1 MALINLKTNLLTLK
15 YGGDKLKGGSSNQP
29 YITTPIPGLQSNGT
43 VASVGVEDN
52 PPFDVLAARFPD
64 ALVRGGLLAPINAGK
79 DVSRLTQYFFDL
91 KSPRGLIFIANQNLL
106 SRTAVKTE
114 ASYGAGYGGGA
125 LNEGIYLPTST
136 LAQVAVQ
143 GWTGTH
149 LNKQGLNP
157 FTPTGVNTDT
167 GSRLLNTL
175 LSAGGINLYSDVVKQ
190 NNLEENNQFP
200 VLKKNI
206 EYQSPK
212 PVTDRFGPE
221 IDPILPIVTYS
232 LEGGYKN
239 RLLNIWYNKQLGTD
253 GSNNI
258 LSYGGGPGSALG
270 IGKTNIQFSDQ
281 RTGDRNTN
289 FNQPYFR
296 GKGNRSYNESPEYI
310 DITRKLGV
318 SKTSIFIKQLTS
330 DSSVSTDGDNSILGF
345 DIDTGNQTS
354 NNPFGFK
361 QATPNQTLSTFTPS
375 NYNQLYPNTA
385 AFTQNQLI
393 SGSNPIQDRK
403 STLVDDFRK
412 KLEIDKNK
420 TILSFSADYTEDNIE
435 QRVNLGDPGS
445 RSNDKDRSDY
455 TLGGIGGFTDKN
467 NIRNALDKIT
477 ASPIYLDSFKR
488 RDSQI
493 GGANVLGGS
502 AGSLNDLAT
511 FYIAAYKNDTSSNAF
526 YMHFRAF
533 INSFSDS
540 YNPKWNPINYVGRGN
555 TLYNYE
561 GFTRDV
567 KMSFTVAAQSKQEL
581 MPMYYKLNYLAS
593 TLAPDYTNAGFM
605 RGTLYKMTMGA
616 YLFETPGIITSLN
629 YTIPEQSPWEI
640 NIGNSKTSSD
650 NSVKELP
657 HIINVDLGFTPIQD
671 FLPKRALDIS
681 GIDSPFISLRN
692 GGSTEST
699 GDENGYSHYLNYIE
713 STPSSTNTNVL
724 PEFTFTEENTLSSLV
739 PSDGVPINLS

>member
-1 MALINLKTNLLTLK
+1 MALINLKTNLLNLK

-29 YITTPIPGLQSNGT
+29 YITTPIPGLQQ
-43 VASVGVEDN
+43 GVDSTGQTGYSIGAEDN

-79 DVSRLTQYFFDL
+79 DVSRLTQYFFDI

-114 ASYGAGYGGGA
+114 ASFGAGYGGGA
-125 LNEGIYLPTST
+125 INEGIYLPTST

-157 FTPTGVNTDT
+157 FKPTGVNTDT
-167 GSRLLNTL
+167 GSGFLNTV

-200 VLKKNI
+200 VLKETITYPQAPGASLRSATNL
-206 EYQSPK
+206 SPT
-212 PVTDRFGPE
+212 PSPP
-221 IDPILPIVTYS
+221 PITTYS
-232 LEGGYKN
+232 LEGEYKN

-258 LSYGGGPGSALG
+258 LSYGGGPGSILG
-270 IGKTNIQFSDQ
+270 IGKTNIQFADQ
-281 RTGDRNTN
+281 RTGDRNIN
-289 FNQPYFR
+289 FNQSYFR
-296 GKGNRSYNESPEYI
+296 GKGNRSYRESPEYK

-318 SKTSIFIKQLTS
+318 SNTSIFLKQFLNS
-330 DSSVSTDGDNSILGF
+330 NISARGDNSILGF
-345 DIDTGNQTS
+345 DIDTGDQTS

-361 QATPNQTLSTFTPS
+361 QAVPNQTLSTFTPPDFKTNVLTQDQINSKTTDAKFSGIGRIS
-375 NYNQLYPNTA
+375 NLP
-385 AFTQNQLI
+385 
-393 SGSNPIQDRK
+393 
-403 STLVDDFRK
+403 TLVKGNPFTLVEDFRK
-412 KLEIDKNK
+412 DLDIEKNK
-420 TILSFSADYTEDNIE
+420 TILSFSPNYLVNNIE
-435 QRVNLGDPGS
+435 QRVSLGDPGS
-445 RSNDKDRSDY
+445 RIKDRSDY
-455 TLGGIGGFTDKN
+455 TLGGLGGFSGEN
-467 NIRNALDKIT
+467 NIKNALDKIT
-477 ASPIYLDSFKR
+477 AFPIYEGSYKKLDAAS
-488 RDSQI
+488 
-493 GGANVLGGS
+493 GGATTLDDPN
-502 AGSLNDLAT
+502 SLNDLAT
-511 FYIAAYKNDTSSNAF
+511 FYIAAYKNDTSAKAF

-533 INSFSDS
+533 INNFSDS
-540 YNPKWNPINYVGRGN
+540 YSSKWNSINYVGRGN

-567 KMSFTVAAQSKQEL
+567 KIGFTVAAQSKQEL

-593 TLAPDYTNAGFM
+593 TLAPDYTDAGFM

-657 HIINVDLGFTPIQD
+657 HMINVDLGFTPIQD
-671 FLPKRALDIS
+671 FLPRRATDKS
-681 GIDSPFISLRN
+681 GKGSPFISLKN
-692 GGSTEST
+692 GKDGNA
-699 GDENGYSHYLNYIE
+699 NGYNHYNNYI
-713 STPSSTNTNVL
+713 SRRN
-724 PEFTFTEENTLSSLV
+724 
-739 PSDGVPINLS
+739 

>member
-29 YITTPIPGLQSNGT
+29 YITTPIPGLQSVGT

-296 GKGNRSYNESPEYI
+296 GKGNRSYRGPDSPEYI

-318 SKTSIFIKQLTS
+318 SNTPIFLKQFL
-330 DSSVSTDGDNSILGF
+330 DSSISARGDNSILGF

-361 QATPNQTLSTFTPS
+361 QAPANQTLSTFTPT

-385 AFTQNQLI
+385 AFNQNQLI
-393 SGSNPIQDRK
+393 SGSIPVQGGG
-403 STLVDDFRK
+403 STLVNDFRT
-412 KLEIDKNK
+412 KLDIEKNK
-420 TILSFSADYTEDNIE
+420 TILSLSPNYLVDNIE

-445 RSNDKDRSDY
+445 RTKDRSDY
-455 TLGGIGGFTDKN
+455 TLKGLDGFTDKN
-467 NIRNALDKIT
+467 NIKNALDKIT
-477 ASPIYLDSFKR
+477 VSPIYLDSFKR

-511 FYIAAYKNDTSSNAF
+511 FYIAAYKNDTSSKAF

-540 YNPKWNPINYVGRGN
+540 YNPKWNSINYVGRGN

-640 NIGNSKTSSD
+640 NIGNSKTKSD

-671 FLPKRALDIS
+671 FLPRRATEES
-681 GIDSPFISLRN
+681 GKGSPFISLRN
-692 GGSTEST
+692 GDG
-699 GDENGYSHYLNYIE
+699 GNADGYNHYNEY
-713 STPSSTNTNVL
+713 NQV
-724 PEFTFTEENTLSSLV
+724 
-739 PSDGVPINLS
+739 

>member
-29 YITTPIPGLQSNGT
+29 YITTPIPGLQSGYDPNTGQIGYSIG
-43 VASVGVEDN
+43 AEDN

-318 SKTSIFIKQLTS
+318 SNTPIFLKQFLDPSIS
-330 DSSVSTDGDNSILGF
+330 ARGDNSILGF

-361 QATPNQTLSTFTPS
+361 QAPANQTLSTFTPT

-385 AFTQNQLI
+385 ALTQDQL
-393 SGSNPIQDRK
+393 NEK
-403 STLVDDFRK
+403 STSPKFSGPFRISELPTLVKGNPFTLVKDFRK
-412 KLEIDKNK
+412 DLDIENNK
-420 TILSFSADYTEDNIE
+420 TILSLSPNYLVDNIE

-445 RSNDKDRSDY
+445 RTKDRSDY
-455 TLGGIGGFTDKN
+455 TLKGLDGFTDKN
-467 NIRNALDKIT
+467 NIKNALDKIT

-526 YMHFRAF
+526 YIHFRAF

-540 YNPKWNPINYVGRGN
+540 YNPKWNSINYVGRGN

-640 NIGNSKTSSD
+640 NIGNSKTESD

-671 FLPKRALDIS
+671 FLPRRATEKS
-681 GIDSPFISLRN
+681 GKGSPFISLRN

-699 GDENGYSHYLNYIE
+699 GNENGYNHYDKYN
-713 STPSSTNTNVL
+713 N
-724 PEFTFTEENTLSSLV
+724 
-739 PSDGVPINLS
+739 

>member
-1 MALINLKTNLLTLK
+1 MALINLKTNLLNLK

-29 YITTPIPGLQSNGT
+29 YITTPIPGLQQ
-43 VASVGVEDN
+43 GVDSTGQTGYSIGAEDN

-114 ASYGAGYGGGA
+114 ASFGAGYGGGA
-125 LNEGIYLPTST
+125 INEGIYLPTST

-157 FTPTGVNTDT
+157 FKPTGVNTDT
-167 GSRLLNTL
+167 GSGFLNTV
-175 LSAGGINLYSDVVKQ
+175 LSAGGINLYSDVVKR

-200 VLKKNI
+200 VLKETI
-206 EYQSPK
+206 TYPDIK
-212 PVTDRFGPE
+212 PVTDKFGPKTPGNPLV
-221 IDPILPIVTYS
+221 DNPITTYS
-232 LEGGYKN
+232 LEGEYKN

-258 LSYGGGPGSALG
+258 LSYDGGPGSILG
-270 IGKTNIQFSDQ
+270 IGKTNIQFADQ
-281 RTGDRNTN
+281 RTGDRNVN

-296 GKGNRSYNESPEYI
+296 GVPSRNYKVDSPEYK

-318 SKTSIFIKQLTS
+318 SNTSIFLKQFLDPS
-330 DSSVSTDGDNSILGF
+330 ISARGDNSILGF

-361 QATPNQTLSTFTPS
+361 QAPANQTLSTFTPPDFKT
-375 NYNQLYPNTA
+375 NVL
-385 AFTQNQLI
+385 TQDQIN
-393 SGSNPIQDRK
+393 SKKPIQGGG
-403 STLVDDFRK
+403 STLVNNFITED
-412 KLEIDKNK
+412 LVNNNK
-420 TILSFSADYTEDNIE
+420 TILSFSPNYLVNNIE
-435 QRVNLGDPGS
+435 QRVSLGDPGS
-445 RSNDKDRSDY
+445 RIKDRSDY
-455 TLGGIGGFTDKN
+455 TLGGLGGFSGEN
-467 NIRNALDKIT
+467 NIKNALDKIT
-477 ASPIYLDSFKR
+477 AFPIYEGSYKKLDAAS
-488 RDSQI
+488 
-493 GGANVLGGS
+493 GGATTLDDPN
-502 AGSLNDLAT
+502 SLNDLAT
-511 FYIAAYKNDTSSNAF
+511 FYIAAYKNDTSANAF
-526 YMHFRAF
+526 YIHFRAF
-533 INSFSDS
+533 INNFSDS
-540 YNPKWNPINYVGRGN
+540 YSPKWNSINYVGRGN

-593 TLAPDYTNAGFM
+593 TLAPDYTDAGFM

-671 FLPKRALDIS
+671 FLPRRATDKS
-681 GIDSPFISLRN
+681 GKGSPFISLKN
-692 GGSTEST
+692 GKDGNA
-699 GDENGYSHYLNYIE
+699 NGYNHYNNYI
-713 STPSSTNTNVL
+713 SRKN
-724 PEFTFTEENTLSSLV
+724 
-739 PSDGVPINLS
+739 

>member
-1 MALINLKTNLLTLK
+1 MALINLKTNLLNLK

-29 YITTPIPGLQSNGT
+29 YITTPIPGLQQ
-43 VASVGVEDN
+43 GVDSTGQTGYSIGAEDN

-79 DVSRLTQYFFDL
+79 DVSRLTQYFFDI
-91 KSPRGLIFIANQNLL
+91 KSPRGLIFTANQNLL

-114 ASYGAGYGGGA
+114 ASFGAGYGGGA
-125 LNEGIYLPTST
+125 INEGIYLPTST

-157 FTPTGVNTDT
+157 LKPTGVNTDT
-167 GSRLLNTL
+167 GSGFLNTV
-175 LSAGGINLYSDVVKQ
+175 LSAGGINLYSDVVKR

-200 VLKKNI
+200 ILKETI
-206 EYQSPK
+206 TYPDIK
-212 PVTDRFGPE
+212 PVTDKFGPE
-221 IDPILPIVTYS
+221 IPGNHPITTYS
-232 LEGGYKN
+232 LEGEYKN

-258 LSYGGGPGSALG
+258 LSYGGGPGSILG
-270 IGKTNIQFSDQ
+270 IGKTNIQFADQ
-281 RTGDRNTN
+281 RTGDRNIN

-296 GKGNRSYNESPEYI
+296 GVPSRNYKVDSPEYK
-310 DITRKLGV
+310 DITRKLGA
-318 SKTSIFIKQLTS
+318 
-330 DSSVSTDGDNSILGF
+330 STAYSGSF
-345 DIDTGNQTS
+345 KKYIDTGFDPNGRPTS
-354 NNPFGFK
+354 NNPFSFK
-361 QATPNQTLSTFTPS
+361 QEPPNETLSSFTPED
-375 NYNQLYPNTA
+375 YNQLYPNTA
-385 AFTQNQLI
+385 ALTQDQL
-393 SGSNPIQDRK
+393 NEK
-403 STLVDDFRK
+403 STNLKFSGLFRISELPTLVKGNPFTLVKDFRK
-412 KLEIDKNK
+412 DLDIEKNK
-420 TILSFSADYTEDNIE
+420 TILSLSPNYLVDNIE

-445 RSNDKDRSDY
+445 RTKDRSDY
-455 TLGGIGGFTDKN
+455 TLKGLDGFTDKN
-467 NIRNALDKIT
+467 NIKNALDKIT

-511 FYIAAYKNDTSSNAF
+511 FYIAAYKNDTSAKAF

-533 INSFSDS
+533 INNFSDS
-540 YNPKWNPINYVGRGN
+540 YSPKWNSINYVGRGN

-593 TLAPDYTNAGFM
+593 TLAPDYTEAGFM

-640 NIGNSKTSSD
+640 NIGNSKTESD

-671 FLPKRALDIS
+671 FLPRRATDKS
-681 GIDSPFISLRN
+681 GKGSPFISLRN
-692 GGSTEST
+692 GDG
-699 GDENGYSHYLNYIE
+699 GDADGYNHYNNYI
-713 STPSSTNTNVL
+713 SGRN
-724 PEFTFTEENTLSSLV
+724 
-739 PSDGVPINLS
+739 

>member
-29 YITTPIPGLQSNGT
+29 YITTPIPGLQSDGN

-52 PPFDVLAARFPD
+52 PPFDVLAARLPD

-157 FTPTGVNTDT
+157 LKPTGAFT
-167 GSRLLNTL
+167 GDSTL
-175 LSAGGINLYSDVVKQ
+175 ENILGAGGINTYSEVMKNKKKEDKGLNDRYDKGEIYNRLVQLQYLKIDTTGNYGTTR
-190 NNLEENNQFP
+190 NNLGRSI
-200 VLKKNI
+200 LKKDRI
-206 EYQSPK
+206 
-212 PVTDRFGPE
+212 PVDINGP
-221 IDPILPIVTYS
+221 
-232 LEGGYKN
+232 
-239 RLLNIWYNKQLGTD
+239 
-253 GSNNI
+253 NI
-258 LSYGGGPGSALG
+258 LSYGGGSDSILG
-270 IGKTNIQFSDQ
+270 INNTNIRFASE
-281 RTGDRNTN
+281 RTGVNNIIIKQNLEPDGYFKSTN
-289 FNQPYFR
+289 AR
-296 GKGNRSYNESPEYI
+296 RSYINSPEYNN
-310 DITRKLGV
+310 ITRKLGA
-318 SKTSIFIKQLTS
+318 SGKYSGSFK
-330 DSSVSTDGDNSILGF
+330 GY
-345 DIDTGNQTS
+345 IDTGFDPNGRPTP
-354 NNPFGFK
+354 NNPFSFK
-361 QATPNQTLSTFTPS
+361 QEPPNETLSSFTPKD
-375 NYNQLYPNTA
+375 YNQLYPNTA
-385 AFTQNQLI
+385 AFNQNQLI
-393 SGSNPIQDRK
+393 NDSIPIQGGG
-403 STLVDDFRK
+403 STLVDDFRER
-412 KLEIDKNK
+412 LITNDTK
-420 TILSFSADYTEDNIE
+420 TILSYSPNYKRNNIE

-455 TLGGIGGFTDKN
+455 TLGGIGGFGNEN
-467 NIRNALDKIT
+467 NIKNALDKIT
-477 ASPIYLDSFKR
+477 AQPIYLGSYKKLDAAS
-488 RDSQI
+488 
-493 GGANVLGGS
+493 GGATTLKDPN
-502 AGSLNDLAT
+502 SLNDLAT
-511 FYIAAYKNDTSSNAF
+511 FYIAAYKNDTSSKAF

-540 YNPKWNPINYVGRGN
+540 YNPKWNSINYVGRGN

-593 TLAPDYTNAGFM
+593 TLAPDYTDAGFM

-640 NIGNSKTSSD
+640 NIGNLKTSSD

-671 FLPKRALDIS
+671 FLPRRATEKS
-681 GIDSPFISLRN
+681 GAGSPFISLKN
-692 GGSTEST
+692 GEG
-699 GDENGYSHYLNYIE
+699 GNADGYNHYNKY
-713 STPSSTNTNVL
+713 NN
-724 PEFTFTEENTLSSLV
+724 
-739 PSDGVPINLS
+739 

>member
-29 YITTPIPGLQSNGT
+29 YITTPIPGLQSDGN

-52 PPFDVLAARFPD
+52 PPFDILAARFPD

-200 VLKKNI
+200 ALKKNI

-296 GKGNRSYNESPEYI
+296 GKGNRSYRDPDSPEYI

-318 SKTSIFIKQLTS
+318 SNTPIFLKQFLDPSIS
-330 DSSVSTDGDNSILGF
+330 ARGDNSILGF

-361 QATPNQTLSTFTPS
+361 QEPANQTLSTIKSINGKDPNNYLKTPS
-375 NYNQLYPNTA
+375 RTYTNSDQTKIISPKLGASIAY
-385 AFTQNQLI
+385 
-393 SGSNPIQDRK
+393 SGSIRINLVNPEKIDIGFDSNGNPTSNNPFSFKQEPANQTLSTVSNLSNYTIANRTPQDESIVPKLGASIDYKNKFGQDIDYGFDPTTNNPTSNNPFSFKQAPANQTLSTLDKSSPGYIFNQTQINNSTPIQDGK
-403 STLVDDFRK
+403 STLVDDFRT
-412 KLEIDKNK
+412 KLNIENNK
-420 TILSFSADYTEDNIE
+420 TILSFSPNYGAGPGKKDNIE

-445 RSNDKDRSDY
+445 RKDRPDY
-455 TLGGIGGFTDKN
+455 TLGGIGGFGNEN
-467 NIRNALDKIT
+467 NIKNALDKIT
-477 ASPIYLDSFKR
+477 AQPIYLGSYKKLDTAS
-488 RDSQI
+488 
-493 GGANVLGGS
+493 GGATTLKDPN
-502 AGSLNDLAT
+502 SLNDLAT

-540 YNPKWNPINYVGRGN
+540 YSPKWNSNQLCR
-555 TLYNYE
+555 
-561 GFTRDV
+561 
-567 KMSFTVAAQSKQEL
+567 
-581 MPMYYKLNYLAS
+581 
-593 TLAPDYTNAGFM
+593 
-605 RGTLYKMTMGA
+605 
-616 YLFETPGIITSLN
+616 
-629 YTIPEQSPWEI
+629 
-640 NIGNSKTSSD
+640 
-650 NSVKELP
+650 
-657 HIINVDLGFTPIQD
+657 
-671 FLPKRALDIS
+671 
-681 GIDSPFISLRN
+681 
-692 GGSTEST
+692 
-699 GDENGYSHYLNYIE
+699 
-713 STPSSTNTNVL
+713 
-724 PEFTFTEENTLSSLV
+724 
-739 PSDGVPINLS
+739 

>member
-1 MALINLKTNLLTLK
+1 
-15 YGGDKLKGGSSNQP
+15 
-29 YITTPIPGLQSNGT
+29 
-43 VASVGVEDN
+43 
-52 PPFDVLAARFPD
+52 
-64 ALVRGGLLAPINAGK
+64 
-79 DVSRLTQYFFDL
+79 
-91 KSPRGLIFIANQNLL
+91 
-106 SRTAVKTE
+106 
-114 ASYGAGYGGGA
+114 
-125 LNEGIYLPTST
+125 
-136 LAQVAVQ
+136 
-143 GWTGTH
+143 
-149 LNKQGLNP
+149 LNP
-157 FTPTGVNTDT
+157 
-167 GSRLLNTL
+167 
-175 LSAGGINLYSDVVKQ
+175 Q
-190 NNLEENNQFP
+190 
-200 VLKKNI
+200 
-206 EYQSPK
+206 
-212 PVTDRFGPE
+212 
-221 IDPILPIVTYS
+221 ILPIVTYS
-232 LEGGYKN
+232 LEGEYKN

-296 GKGNRSYNESPEYI
+296 GKGNRSYRDPDSPEYI

-318 SKTSIFIKQLTS
+318 SNTPIFLKQFLDPSIS
-330 DSSVSTDGDNSILGF
+330 ARGDNSILGF

-361 QATPNQTLSTFTPS
+361 QAPANQTLSTFTPT

-385 AFTQNQLI
+385 ALTQDQL
-393 SGSNPIQDRK
+393 NEK
-403 STLVDDFRK
+403 STSPKFSGPFRISELPTLVKGNPFTLVKDFRK
-412 KLEIDKNK
+412 DLDIENNK
-420 TILSFSADYTEDNIE
+420 TILSLSPNYLVDNIE

-445 RSNDKDRSDY
+445 RTKDRSDY
-455 TLGGIGGFTDKN
+455 TLKGLDGFTDKN
-467 NIRNALDKIT
+467 NIKNALDKIT

-526 YMHFRAF
+526 YIHFRAF

-540 YNPKWNPINYVGRGN
+540 YNPKWNSINYVGRGN

-640 NIGNSKTSSD
+640 NIGNSKTESD

-671 FLPKRALDIS
+671 FLPRRATEKS
-681 GIDSPFISLRN
+681 GAGSPFISLRN
-692 GGSTEST
+692 GDG
-699 GDENGYSHYLNYIE
+699 GNADGYNHYSKYN
-713 STPSSTNTNVL
+713 N
-724 PEFTFTEENTLSSLV
+724 
-739 PSDGVPINLS
+739 

>member
-29 YITTPIPGLQSNGT
+29 YITTPIPGLQSGYDPNTGQIGYSIG
-43 VASVGVEDN
+43 AEDN

-157 FTPTGVNTDT
+157 LKPTGAFT
-167 GSRLLNTL
+167 GDSTL
-175 LSAGGINLYSDVVKQ
+175 EDILGAGGINTYSEVM
-190 NNLEENNQFP
+190 EN
-200 VLKKNI
+200 KKNKDTSNSTVGK
-206 EYQSPK
+206 Y
-212 PVTDRFGPE
+212 
-221 IDPILPIVTYS
+221 Y
-232 LEGGYKN
+232 N
-239 RLLNIWYNKQLGTD
+239 RLLQLHRVKIEGLPFENVPKRDRIPIDTTLNL
-253 GSNNI
+253 GSI
-258 LSYGGGPGSALG
+258 LSYGGGPDSALG
-270 IGKTNIQFSDQ
+270 INNTNIRFASE
-281 RTGDRNTN
+281 RTGKNNIEINKNLEPDGYFKPTN
-289 FNQPYFR
+289 AR
-296 GKGNRSYNESPEYI
+296 RSYRDPNSPEYKN
-310 DITRKLGV
+310 ITRKLGV
-318 SKTSIFIKQLTS
+318 SNTPIFLKQFLDPSIS
-330 DSSVSTDGDNSILGF
+330 ARGDNSILGF

-361 QATPNQTLSTFTPS
+361 QAPANQTLSTFTPT

-385 AFTQNQLI
+385 ALTQDQL
-393 SGSNPIQDRK
+393 NEK
-403 STLVDDFRK
+403 STIPKFSGPFRISELPTLVKGNPFTLVKDFRK
-412 KLEIDKNK
+412 DLDIENNK
-420 TILSFSADYTEDNIE
+420 TILSLSPNYLVDNIE

-445 RSNDKDRSDY
+445 RTKDRSDY
-455 TLGGIGGFTDKN
+455 TLKGLDGFTDKN
-467 NIRNALDKIT
+467 NIKNALDKIT

-540 YNPKWNPINYVGRGN
+540 YNPKWNSINYVGRGN

-640 NIGNSKTSSD
+640 NIGNSKTESD

-671 FLPKRALDIS
+671 FLPRRATEKS
-681 GIDSPFISLRN
+681 GKGSPFISLRN
-692 GGSTEST
+692 GDG
-699 GDENGYSHYLNYIE
+699 GNADGYNHYSKYN
-713 STPSSTNTNVL
+713 N
-724 PEFTFTEENTLSSLV
+724 
-739 PSDGVPINLS
+739 

>member
-29 YITTPIPGLQSNGT
+29 YITTPIPGLQSVGT

-52 PPFDVLAARFPD
+52 PPFDVLAARLPD

-157 FTPTGVNTDT
+157 FKPTGAFT
-167 GSRLLNTL
+167 GDSTL
-175 LSAGGINLYSDVVKQ
+175 EDILGAGGINTYSEVMKEKKQ
-190 NNLEENNQFP
+190 NDID
-200 VLKKNI
+200 NI
-206 EYQSPK
+206 TSTSGISNKY
-212 PVTDRFGPE
+212 
-221 IDPILPIVTYS
+221 Y
-232 LEGGYKN
+232 N
-239 RLLNIWYNKQLGTD
+239 RLLQLHRVKIENQPLAPVRKRDRIPIDTEVN
-253 GSNNI
+253 SPNI
-258 LSYGGGPGSALG
+258 LSYGGGPDSILG
-270 IGKTNIQFSDQ
+270 INNTNIRFASE
-281 RTGDRNTN
+281 RTGVNNIIIKQNLEPDGYFKSTN
-289 FNQPYFR
+289 A
-296 GKGNRSYNESPEYI
+296 KRSYRNSPEY
-310 DITRKLGV
+310 
-318 SKTSIFIKQLTS
+318 
-330 DSSVSTDGDNSILGF
+330 NSILPKLGASLAYSGSFKGYINTGF
-345 DIDTGNQTS
+345 DSNGRPTS
-354 NNPFGFK
+354 NNPFSFK
-361 QATPNQTLSTFTPS
+361 QEPPNETLSSFTPKD
-375 NYNQLYPNTA
+375 YNQLYPNTA
-385 AFTQNQLI
+385 AFNQKQLI
-393 SGSNPIQDRK
+393 SGSIPVQGGG
-403 STLVDDFRK
+403 STLVNDFRT
-412 KLEIDKNK
+412 KLDIEKNN
-420 TILSFSADYTEDNIE
+420 TILSSSPNYGAGSDKKANIE
-435 QRVNLGDPGS
+435 QRVNLGDPGD
-445 RSNDKDRSDY
+445 RTRNRSDY
-455 TLGGIGGFTDKN
+455 TLGGLGGFNNEN
-467 NIRNALDKIT
+467 NIKNALDKIT
-477 ASPIYLDSFKR
+477 AQPIYLGSYKKLDAAS
-488 RDSQI
+488 
-493 GGANVLGGS
+493 GGATTLKDPN
-502 AGSLNDLAT
+502 SLNDLAT
-511 FYIAAYKNDTSSNAF
+511 FYIAAYKNDTSSKAF

-540 YNPKWNPINYVGRGN
+540 YNPKWNSINYVGRGN

-640 NIGNSKTSSD
+640 NIGNSKTESD

-671 FLPKRALDIS
+671 FLPRRATEES
-681 GIDSPFISLRN
+681 GKGSPFISLRN

-699 GDENGYSHYLNYIE
+699 GNENGYNHYDKYNQ
-713 STPSSTNTNVL
+713 V
-724 PEFTFTEENTLSSLV
+724 
-739 PSDGVPINLS
+739 

>member
-29 YITTPIPGLQSNGT
+29 YITTPIPGLQSDRN

-157 FTPTGVNTDT
+157 FTPTGVSTDT

-190 NNLEENNQFP
+190 NKLEENNQPP

-212 PVTDRFGPE
+212 PVTDKFGPQ
-221 IDPILPIVTYS
+221 IDPTLPIVTDS

-296 GKGNRSYNESPEYI
+296 GKGNRTYRDPDSPEYI

-318 SKTSIFIKQLTS
+318 SNTSIFLKQFLDPS
-330 DSSVSTDGDNSILGF
+330 ISARGDNSILGF
-345 DIDTGNQTS
+345 DIDTGNQTP

-375 NYNQLYPNTA
+375 NYNQLYPKTA
-385 AFTQNQLI
+385 AFTQDQIND
-393 SGSNPIQDRK
+393 STPIQDGS
-403 STLVDDFRK
+403 STLVDDFRER
-412 KLEIDKNK
+412 LITNDTK
-420 TILSFSADYTEDNIE
+420 TILSYSPSYKRNNIE

-445 RSNDKDRSDY
+445 RTKDRSDY

-467 NIRNALDKIT
+467 NIKNALDKIT
-477 ASPIYLDSFKR
+477 ASPIYLDSFKK

-493 GGANVLGGS
+493 RGANVLGGS

-533 INSFSDS
+533 INNFNDS
-540 YNPKWNPINYVGRGN
+540 YDPKWNPINYVGRGN

-640 NIGNSKTSSD
+640 NIGNLKTSSD

-671 FLPKRALDIS
+671 FLPRRATEKS
-681 GIDSPFISLRN
+681 GKDSPFISLRN
-692 GGSTEST
+692 GDG
-699 GDENGYSHYLNYIE
+699 GNADGYNHYDNY
-713 STPSSTNTNVL
+713 NQA
-724 PEFTFTEENTLSSLV
+724 
-739 PSDGVPINLS
+739 

>member
-29 YITTPIPGLQSNGT
+29 YITTPIPGLQSDGN

-200 VLKKNI
+200 ILKKTITYPQAPGASVRSQTSGNP
-206 EYQSPK
+206 SPAT
-212 PVTDRFGPE
+212 PP
-221 IDPILPIVTYS
+221 PITTYS

-296 GKGNRSYNESPEYI
+296 GKGNRSYRDPDSPEYI

-318 SKTSIFIKQLTS
+318 SNTPIFLKQFLDPLIS
-330 DSSVSTDGDNSILGF
+330 ARGDNSILGF

-361 QATPNQTLSTFTPS
+361 QAPANQTLSTFTPT

-385 AFTQNQLI
+385 ALTQDQL
-393 SGSNPIQDRK
+393 NEK
-403 STLVDDFRK
+403 STNPKFSGPFRISELPTLVKGNPFTLVKDFRK
-412 KLEIDKNK
+412 DLDIENNK
-420 TILSFSADYTEDNIE
+420 TILSLSPNYLVDNIE

-445 RSNDKDRSDY
+445 RTKDRSDY
-455 TLGGIGGFTDKN
+455 TLKGLDGFTDKN
-467 NIRNALDKIT
+467 NIKNALDKIT
-477 ASPIYLDSFKR
+477 AQPIYLGSYKKTDTTS
-488 RDSQI
+488 RDSDTLNN
-493 GGANVLGGS
+493 AT
-502 AGSLNDLAT
+502 SLNDLAT

-540 YNPKWNPINYVGRGN
+540 YNPKWNSINYVGRGN

-640 NIGNSKTSSD
+640 NIGNSKTESD

-671 FLPKRALDIS
+671 FLPRRATEKS
-681 GIDSPFISLRN
+681 GKGSPFISLRN

-699 GDENGYSHYLNYIE
+699 GNENGYNHYDKYN
-713 STPSSTNTNVL
+713 N
-724 PEFTFTEENTLSSLV
+724 
-739 PSDGVPINLS
+739 

>member
-29 YITTPIPGLQSNGT
+29 YITTPIPGLQSDGN

-157 FTPTGVNTDT
+157 LKPTGAFT
-167 GSRLLNTL
+167 GDSTL
-175 LSAGGINLYSDVVKQ
+175 EDILGAGGINTYSEVMKEKKQ
-190 NNLEENNQFP
+190 NDID
-200 VLKKNI
+200 NI
-206 EYQSPK
+206 TLTSGTPNKY
-212 PVTDRFGPE
+212 
-221 IDPILPIVTYS
+221 Y
-232 LEGGYKN
+232 N
-239 RLLNIWYNKQLGTD
+239 RLLQLHRVKIENQPLVSVRKRDRIPIDTEVN
-253 GSNNI
+253 SPNI
-258 LSYGGGPGSALG
+258 LSYGGGPDSILG
-270 IGKTNIQFSDQ
+270 INNTNIRFASE
-281 RTGDRNTN
+281 RTGVNNIIIKQNLEPDG
-289 FNQPYFR
+289 YF
-296 GKGNRSYNESPEYI
+296 KSTPSERSYRNSPEYNSI
-310 DITRKLGV
+310 LPKLGV
-318 SKTSIFIKQLTS
+318 SVKYRDYFYPLVFVGEVFPIGYNLE
-330 DSSVSTDGDNSILGF
+330 N
-345 DIDTGNQTS
+345 GNQDT

-361 QATPNQTLSTFTPS
+361 QATPNQTLSTFTPPDFKT
-375 NYNQLYPNTA
+375 NVL
-385 AFTQNQLI
+385 TQDQIN
-393 SGSNPIQDRK
+393 NKKPIQDGK
-403 STLVDDFRK
+403 STLVDDFRT
-412 KLEIDKNK
+412 KLDIEKNN
-420 TILSFSADYTEDNIE
+420 TILSFSANYREDNIE

-445 RSNDKDRSDY
+445 RKDDKDRSDY
-455 TLGGIGGFTDKN
+455 TLGGTGSFASPGKN
-467 NIRNALDKIT
+467 NIKNALDKIT
-477 ASPIYLDSFKR
+477 AQPIYLGSYKKTDTTS
-488 RDSQI
+488 RDSDTLNN
-493 GGANVLGGS
+493 AT
-502 AGSLNDLAT
+502 SLNDLAT

-526 YMHFRAF
+526 YIHFRAF

-540 YNPKWNPINYVGRGN
+540 YNPKWNSINYVGRGN

-640 NIGNSKTSSD
+640 NIGNSKTESD

-671 FLPKRALDIS
+671 FLPRRATEKS
-681 GIDSPFISLRN
+681 GKGSPFISLRN

-699 GDENGYSHYLNYIE
+699 GNENGYNHYDKYN
-713 STPSSTNTNVL
+713 N
-724 PEFTFTEENTLSSLV
+724 
-739 PSDGVPINLS
+739 